1 MFLGEEAEDCGGPRR
16 ELWRLLEL
24 AVKER
29 YFEGNESEVIP
40 RHDTI
45 ALQVSITAQA
55 KVIKVSACI
64 LSDRHVY
71 KHICVL

>member
-1 MFLGEEAEDCGGPRR
+1 VFLGEEAEDCGGPRR

-24 AVKER
+24 AVKEK

-45 ALQVSITAQA
+45 ALQVRLQH
-55 KVIKVSACI
+55 KLK
-64 LSDRHVY
+64 
-71 KHICVL
+71 

>member
-24 AVKER
+24 AVKEK

-45 ALQVSITAQA
+45 ALQVRLQH
-55 KVIKVSACI
+55 KLK
-64 LSDRHVY
+64 
-71 KHICVL
+71 